1 MNRPDI
7 FASISGIFVVIYC
20 WYRMTEPTRRWFG
33 MGSAALVALGC
44 GAHAADGESMP
55 ATIAVDKSAAPID
68 SVVAIELRGFP
79 RHRPVSLT
87 ATETFPSGSR
97 WQAQATFIS
106 DENGRVDVSQQAPMS
121 GSYDGAAPMGLFW
134 SLARMPGEALPI
146 PADSM
151 MRPFRVRLDATSGEG
166 VGATTEFERR
176 VAAPRVTRQPIR
188 TAGLVG
194 TLFLPPGDDRF
205 PTVIVV
211 SGGGGA
217 IEEFKAA
224 VLASHGYA
232 ALALAYF
239 AQPGL
244 PRGLVNIP
252 LEYFAAITWVRAQP
266 WFSDRLLAV
275 WGDSRGGELALLL
288 GATFPE
294 IRAVMAW
301 EPSGVLFWA
310 LGLAEPGDTRP
321 RAAWTFR
328 GKPLPFLQENN
339 TASDPEPTI
348 EPGRP
353 VAFAPFYRSQL
364 RDARAVERATIPVE
378 NIRGPVQLVS
388 GTDDQMWPSSDLAD
402 IAFRRLEAHRH
413 PFPFRHLKYPG
424 AGHMILVPY
433 WPLTQAR
440 VYTMQVEGLRGV
452 QLMQGGS
459 VKADAEAGIEAWQ
472 DSLAFLA
479 EATKS

>member
-1 MNRPDI
+1 
-7 FASISGIFVVIYC
+7 
-20 WYRMTEPTRRWFG
+20 
-33 MGSAALVALGC
+33 
-44 GAHAADGESMP
+44 
-55 ATIAVDKSAAPID
+55 
-68 SVVAIELRGFP
+68 
-79 RHRPVSLT
+79 
-87 ATETFPSGSR
+87 
-97 WQAQATFIS
+97 
-106 DENGRVDVSQQAPMS
+106 
-121 GSYDGAAPMGLFW
+121 MGLFW
-134 SLARMPGEALPI
+134 SMARLPGEALRI

-151 MRPFRVRLDATSGEG
+151 MRPFQVRLEATSAEG
-166 VGATTEFERR
+166 VGAATEFERR
-176 VAAPRVTRQPIR
+176 VAAPGVTRQPIR
-188 TAGLVG
+188 IAGLVG
-194 TLFLPPGDDRF
+194 TLFLPPGHGRF

-252 LEYFAAITWVRAQP
+252 LEYFENAIAWVRAQP

-294 IRAVMAW
+294 ISVVMAW
-301 EPSGVLFWA
+301 VPSGVMFWA

-339 TASDPEPTI
+339 TTSDPLPTAEPS
-348 EPGRP
+348 RP
-353 VAFAPFYRSQL
+353 VAYAPFYRSQL
-364 RDARAVERATIPVE
+364 RDAMAVERATIPVE

-388 GTDDQMWPSSDLAD
+388 GMDDQMWPSSDLAD
-402 IAFRRLEAHRH
+402 IAFHRLEAHRH
-413 PFPFRHLKYPG
+413 PFAFRHLKYPG

-433 WPLTQAR
+433 WPLTGVR
-440 VYTMQVEGLRGV
+440 VITLSVEGLRDL
-452 QLMQGGS
+452 QLAQGGS
-459 VKADAEAGIEAWQ
+459 LKADAEAGIDAWR

-479 EATKS
+479 EATKA

>member
-1 MNRPDI
+1 MPQI
-7 FASISGIFVVIYC
+7 VVDQQ
-20 WYRMTEPTRRWFG
+20 T
-33 MGSAALVALGC
+33 
-44 GAHAADGESMP
+44 
-55 ATIAVDKSAAPID
+55 APID
-68 SVVAIELRGFP
+68 APVAIELRGFP
-79 RHRPVSLT
+79 SRRPVSLT

-97 WQAQATFIS
+97 WQAQATFIT
-106 DENGRVDVSQQAPMS
+106 DENGRIDVSNQAPVS
-121 GSYDGAAPMGLFW
+121 GSYDGVAPMGLFW
-134 SLARMPGEALPI
+134 SMARLPGEASPP
-146 PADSM
+146 PADAM
-151 MRPFRVRLDATSGEG
+151 MRPFRVRLEAMSAEG
-166 VGATTEFERR
+166 VGAAKELERV
-176 VAAPRVTRQPIR
+176 VAAPGVTRQEIR

-194 TLFLPPGDDRF
+194 TLFLPPGDGRF
-205 PTVIVV
+205 PALIVV

-252 LEYFAAITWVRAQP
+252 LEYFETAIAWVRAQP

-294 IRAVMAW
+294 IGAVMAW
-301 EPSGVLFWA
+301 VPSGVLFWA

-321 RAAWTFR
+321 RAAWTFY
-328 GKPLPFLQENN
+328 GEPLPFLQENN
-339 TASDPEPTI
+339 AAGDPEPI
-348 EPGRP
+348 VEPGRP

-364 RDARAVERATIPVE
+364 RDRRAVERATIPVE
-378 NIRGPVQLVS
+378 KIRGPVQLVS

-402 IAFRRLEAHRH
+402 IALRRLEAHRH

-440 VYTMQVEGLRGV
+440 IYMMQVEGSRGV
-452 QLMQGGS
+452 QLLQGGS
-459 VKADAEAGIEAWQ
+459 VKADAEAGIEAWR
-472 DSLAFLA
+472 DSLAFLSD
-479 EATKS
+479 ATKP

>member
-1 MNRPDI
+1 MR
-7 FASISGIFVVIYC
+7 G
-20 WYRMTEPTRRWFG
+20 PTRRWFG
-33 MGSAALVALGC
+33 IVSAALAALGWQT
-44 GAHAADGESMP
+44 GAKGEAMA
-55 ATIAVDKSAAPID
+55 ATIGVDQQIAPID
-68 SVVAIELRGFP
+68 ATVAIELRGFP
-79 RHRPVSLT
+79 PRHPVSLT

-97 WQAQATFIS
+97 WQGQATFIS
-106 DENGRVDVSQQAPMS
+106 DENGRIDVAHQAPVS
-121 GSYDGAAPMGLFW
+121 GTYDGVSPMGLFW
-134 SLARMPGEALPI
+134 SMARLPGEALPI

-151 MRPFRVRLDATSGEG
+151 MRPFHVHLEATSAEG
-166 VGATTEFERR
+166 VGAATEFERR
-176 VAAPRVTRQPIR
+176 VAAPEVTRQPIR
-188 TAGLVG
+188 TAGLIG
-194 TLFLPPGDDRF
+194 TLFLPPGDGRF

-252 LEYFAAITWVRAQP
+252 LEYFENAIAWVRAQP

-294 IRAVMAW
+294 ISAVMAW
-301 EPSGVLFWA
+301 APSGVVFWA

-339 TASDPEPTI
+339 TAGDPEPTF

-353 VAFAPFYRSQL
+353 VAYAPFYRSQL
-364 RDARAVERATIPVE
+364 RDALAVERATIPVE
-378 NIRGPVQLVS
+378 NIHGPVQLVS
-388 GTDDQMWPSSDLAD
+388 GMDDQMWPASDLAD
-402 IAFRRLEAHRH
+402 IAFRRLEAHHH
-413 PFPFRHLKYPG
+413 PYTFRHLKYPG

-452 QLMQGGS
+452 RLTQGGS
-459 VKADAEAGIEAWQ
+459 VKADAEAGIDAWR

-479 EATKS
+479 DATKP

>member
-1 MNRPDI
+1 M
-7 FASISGIFVVIYC
+7 V
-20 WYRMTEPTRRWFG
+20 EPTRRWFG
-33 MGSAALVALGC
+33 IGSAALAAMVYGRR
-44 GAHAADGESMP
+44 ADGEPMP
-55 ATIAVDKSAAPID
+55 ATTVVDRQTLPID
-68 SVVAIELRGFP
+68 SPVAIELRGFP
-79 RHRPVSLT
+79 PGRPVTLT

-97 WQAQATFIS
+97 WQARATFVA
-106 DENGRVDVSQQAPMS
+106 DESGRIDVAHQAPVS
-121 GSYDGAAPMGLFW
+121 GSYDGVSPMGLFW
-134 SLARMPGEALPI
+134 SMARLPGEALPI

-151 MRPFRVRLDATSGEG
+151 TRAFRARLEATSAEG
-166 VGATTEFERR
+166 VEAATELERR
-176 VAAPRVTRQPIR
+176 VAAPGVTRQPIR

-194 TLFLPPGDDRF
+194 TLFLPPGEGRF
-205 PTVIVV
+205 PAVIVV
-211 SGGGGA
+211 GGGGGA

-252 LEYFAAITWVRAQP
+252 LEYFEGAIAWVRAQP

-294 IRAVMAW
+294 IGAVMAW
-301 EPSGVLFWA
+301 APSAVIFWA
-310 LGLAEPGDTRP
+310 LGRAEPGDTRP

-328 GKPLPFLQENN
+328 GNPLPFLQENN
-339 TASDPEPTI
+339 TTSDPVPTV
-348 EPGRP
+348 ELGRP
-353 VAFAPFYRSQL
+353 VAYAPFYRSQL
-364 RDARAVERATIPVE
+364 RDAAAVERATIPVE
-378 NIRGPVQLVS
+378 KIRGPVQLVS
-388 GTDDQMWPSSDLAD
+388 GLDDQMWPSSDLAD

-413 PFPFRHLKYPG
+413 PFAFRHLKYPG

-440 VYTMQVEGLRGV
+440 IHGLQVEGLRDV
-452 QLMQGGS
+452 LLTQGGS
-459 VKADAEAGIEAWQ
+459 VKADAEAGIDAWR
-472 DSLAFLA
+472 DSLVFLA
-479 EATKS
+479 DATKA

>member
-1 MNRPDI
+1 
-7 FASISGIFVVIYC
+7 
-20 WYRMTEPTRRWFG
+20 MTGPTRRWFG
-33 MGSAALVALGC
+33 LGSAALAALGC
-44 GAHAADGESMP
+44 GPLAVGGMMP
-55 ATIAVDKSAAPID
+55 PTLVVDQQSAAID
-68 SVVAIELRGFP
+68 SPVAIEVRGFP
-79 RHRPVSLT
+79 PRRPVSLT

-97 WQAQATFIS
+97 WQAEATFIS
-106 DENGRVDVSQQAPMS
+106 DEKGQVDVAQQAPVS
-121 GSYDGAAPMGLFW
+121 GTYDGVAPMGLFW
-134 SLARMPGEALPI
+134 SMARLPGEALPI

-151 MRPFRVRLDATSGEG
+151 MRPFQVRLEAKSAEG
-166 VGATTEFERR
+166 VAAAAEFERR
-176 VAAPRVTRQPIR
+176 VAMPGVTRQPIR

-194 TLFLPPGDDRF
+194 TLFLPAGRGRF

-217 IEEFKAA
+217 IEEFRAA

-232 ALALAYF
+232 SFALAYF

-252 LEYFAAITWVRAQP
+252 LEYFEGAIAWVRAQP

-275 WGDSRGGELALLL
+275 WGTSRGGELALLL

-294 IRAVMAW
+294 IGAVMAW
-301 EPSGVLFWA
+301 VPSGVVFWA

-339 TASDPEPTI
+339 TAGDPLPTV

-353 VAFAPFYRSQL
+353 VAYSPFYRSQL
-364 RDARAVERATIPVE
+364 RDALAVERATIPVE

-388 GTDDQMWPSSDLAD
+388 GMDDQMWPSSDLAD
-402 IAFRRLEAHRH
+402 IAFRRLEAHHH
-413 PFPFRHLKYPG
+413 PFAFRHLKYPS
-424 AGHMILVPY
+424 AGHSILVPY
-433 WPLTQAR
+433 WPLTGAR
-440 VYTMQVEGLRGV
+440 VSTLQVEGLHDV
-452 QLMQGGS
+452 LLTQGGS
-459 VKADAEAGIEAWQ
+459 VKADAEAGIDAWR

-479 EATKS
+479 TATKP